1 MTHQFFSLGR
11 KGPRGA
17 GGVMNL
23 LGSGQG
29 GETSAEV
36 LGCPEDANALAT
48 LAPPCGVL
56 WAYPGGKRL

>member
-1 MTHQFFSLGR
+1 
-11 KGPRGA
+11 
-17 GGVMNL
+17 MNL